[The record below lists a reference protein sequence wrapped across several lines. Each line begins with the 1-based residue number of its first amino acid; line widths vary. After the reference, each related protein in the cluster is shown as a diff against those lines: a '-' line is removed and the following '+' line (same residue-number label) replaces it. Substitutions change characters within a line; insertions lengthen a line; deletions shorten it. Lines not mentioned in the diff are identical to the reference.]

1 MIIISKT
8 IILIEFTSS
17 FRKLIVLTFCS
28 LISLIVDAQELEPRA
43 INNLPLGTNFVIGG
57 YNYAQGNL
65 LMDPALPIEDL
76 NSNIHSG
83 LLGYVRSIGFLDL
96 SAKIDLAI
104 PYVMGDWQ
112 GSIYDDSGFRTQ
124 NGIGDLRLRFSF
136 NFLGSKAMNISEF
149 NNYNPENVSGISIQI
164 IAPTGSY
171 DPEELINIGSN
182 RWVIKPQWGFARN
195 FDKWIIES
203 YVGIWL
209 FTKNTNFLNG
219 NELSQKP
226 LYTFKV
232 HVIKELPKKMWI
244 ALNLGYGIGGN
255 TELNGI
261 PRDVEISSAR
271 LGLIYAL
278 PIAKKHTLKFA
289 YNSGIR
295 FKRGPDFD
303 AISLVYQYRWNNK
316 NNKQN

>member
-1 MIIISKT
+1 M
-8 IILIEFTSS
+8 
-17 FRKLIVLTFCS
+17 VFCS
-28 LISLIVDAQELEPRA
+28 LISLTIDAQELEPRA
-43 INNLPLGTNFVIGG
+43 INNLPLGTNFVIAG

-83 LLGYVRSIGFLDL
+83 LLGYVRSIRFFDL
-96 SAKIDLAI
+96 SAKVDMVI
-104 PYVMGDWQ
+104 PYVLGDWQ
-112 GSIYDDSGFRTQ
+112 GSIDDNSGFRTQ
-124 NGIGDLRLRFSF
+124 NGFGDLRLRFSF
-136 NFLGSKAMNISEF
+136 NFLGSKAMNIAEF
-149 NNYNPENVSGISIQI
+149 KNYKPENVSGISIQI
-164 IAPTGSY
+164 IVPTGSY

-182 RWVIKPQWGFARN
+182 RWVIKPQWGYARN
-195 FDKWIIES
+195 LDKWIIES

-209 FTKNTNFLNG
+209 FSKNTNFLNG

-232 HVIKELPKKMWI
+232 HVIRELPKNMWL
-244 ALNLGYGIGGN
+244 ALNLGYGIGAN

-261 PRDVEISSAR
+261 TRDTEISSAR

-278 PIAKKHTLKFA
+278 PIAQKHTLKFA

-303 AISLVYQYRWNNK
+303 AISLAYQYIWNNK
-316 NNKQN
+316 KKN

>member
-1 MIIISKT
+1 MIIILKT
-8 IILIEFTSS
+8 IILVEFVSS
-17 FRKLIVLTFCS
+17 FRKFITLTFCS
-28 LISLIVDAQELEPRA
+28 LISFFVAAQELEPRA
-43 INNLPLGTNFVIGG
+43 INNLPLGTNFVIVG

-83 LLGYVRSIGFLDL
+83 LVGYVRSIRFFDL
-96 SAKIDLAI
+96 SAKIDVAI
-104 PYVMGDWQ
+104 PYVMGDWE
-112 GSIYDDSGFRTQ
+112 GSIDDNSGFRTQ
-124 NGIGDLRLRFSF
+124 NGFGDLRLRFSF

-149 NNYNPENVSGISIQI
+149 KNYNPENVSGISIQI

-195 FDKWIIES
+195 LDKWIIEA
-203 YVGIWL
+203 YVGIWI
-209 FTKNTNFLNG
+209 FTKNTNFLKG

-232 HVIKELPKKMWI
+232 HVIRELPKNMWL
-244 ALNLGYGIGGN
+244 ALNLGYGIGAN

-261 PRDVEISSAR
+261 TRDTEISSAR
-271 LGLIYAL
+271 LGIIYAL
-278 PIAKKHTLKFA
+278 PIAKKHTLKFV

-295 FKRGPDFD
+295 FKKGPDFD
-303 AISLVYQYRWNNK
+303 AISLGYQYRWNNK

>member
-1 MIIISKT
+1 MA
-8 IILIEFTSS
+8 
-17 FRKLIVLTFCS
+17 FCS
-28 LISLIVDAQELEPRA
+28 LISLTIDAQELEPRA

-76 NSNIHSG
+76 NSNVHSG
-83 LLGYVRSIGFLDL
+83 LLGYVRSIRFFDL
-96 SAKIDLAI
+96 SAKVDMVI
-104 PYVMGDWQ
+104 PYVLGDWQ
-112 GSIYDDSGFRTQ
+112 GSIDDNSGFRTQ
-124 NGIGDLRLRFSF
+124 NGFGDLRLRFSF
-136 NFLGSKAMNISEF
+136 NFLGSKAMNIAEF
-149 NNYNPENVSGISIQI
+149 KNYKPENVSGISIQI
-164 IAPTGSY
+164 IVPTGSY

-182 RWVIKPQWGFARN
+182 RWVIKPQWGYARN
-195 FDKWIIES
+195 LDKWIIES

-209 FTKNTNFLNG
+209 FSKNSNFLNG

-232 HVIKELPKKMWI
+232 HVIRELPKNMWL
-244 ALNLGYGIGGN
+244 ALNLGYGIGAN

-261 PRDVEISSAR
+261 TRDTEISSAR

-278 PIAKKHTLKFA
+278 PIAQKHTLKFA

-295 FKRGPDFD
+295 FKKGPDFD
-303 AISLVYQYRWNNK
+303 AISLGYQYRWNNK